1 MSTDIRLAS
10 GALTA
15 FDFLADS
22 TNLVTNFPTQSDQ
35 QIAYKWFARQP
46 DKALQST
53 FRSGL
58 EIGSGKI
65 VGKFAGIIEFDVLTI
80 EMRQYINT
88 TIMSSKPSALVTMYL
103 SHPVNGFGVYQ
114 GELID
119 PFSVNS
125 DLAYERFADDQYNNV
140 QYQFKRAVLV
150 VTSEL
155 LLESGDFL
163 LLESGDKLLLE
174 QQ

>member
-1 MSTDIRLAS
+1 MSTQIRLAS
-10 GALTA
+10 GFITA
-15 FDFLADS
+15 FALLNDS
-22 TNLVTNFPTQSDQ
+22 ATLVNNFPTQADQ

-46 DKALQST
+46 DKALQSA
-53 FRSGL
+53 FRGGL
-58 EIGSGKI
+58 EIGSGKL
-65 VGKFAGIIEFDVLTI
+65 VGKFNSLMEFDVLTV

-88 TIMSSKPSALVTMYL
+88 TIMGGNPSAQVTMYL
-103 SHPVNGFGVYQ
+103 AHPMNGFGAYQ

-119 PFSVNS
+119 PFATNS
-125 DLAYERFADDQYNNV
+125 DIAYDRFDDDQYNNV

-150 VTSEL
+150 ETSNL